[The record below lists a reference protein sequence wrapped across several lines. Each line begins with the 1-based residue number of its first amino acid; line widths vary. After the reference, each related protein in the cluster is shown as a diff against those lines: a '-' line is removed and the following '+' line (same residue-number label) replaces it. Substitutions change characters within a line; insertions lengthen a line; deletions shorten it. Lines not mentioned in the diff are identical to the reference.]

1 MSLEDIEF
9 IRENQ
14 NWDCKLIKEVADVY
28 IGRTPPRKEPE
39 WFSKDHGIKWV
50 SIKDLGDC
58 DLHIENTSEYLVP
71 EAISKFNFQ
80 IAPKNTILLSFKL
93 TVGRVAITSEEMVTN
108 EAIAQF
114 IIKNKSVLS
123 NLYLYYY
130 LKNFNYNS
138 LGSTSSIA
146 KAINSKMVKEIPI
159 LLPPIEIQNQI
170 AKILYELDSKIENL
184 RKINHNLIS
193 QIEAIY
199 YSWFV
204 YYDNYSID
212 ELEEYEIGLKP
223 KEWDL
228 LSLGDV
234 TTKIKDKVGN
244 NTYKVFS
251 AVNTGNLQLSE
262 EYFDKQVF
270 SKDIKKYIIVK
281 QKEFAYNPARINI
294 GSIGRN
300 DFDFDGCVSP
310 VYVAF
315 KVEKGYENFM
325 NLFIKSSR
333 FNQWVNTLS
342 SGSVRQTL
350 NYEDFSIIKIA
361 YPPLNLVEEFN
372 KIYNAYYE
380 VINYNR
386 KLIEKL
392 ENIRDLLLPKL
403 MSGEIDVSEV
413 NCDLKLIIRKFIF
426 KIISYL
432 EDLI

>member
-71 EAISKFNFQ
+71 EAISKFNLKKKK
-80 IAPKNTILLSFKL
+80 KNTILLSFKL

-413 NCDLKLIIRKFIF
+413 NCDL
-426 KIISYL
+426 
-432 EDLI
+432 D

>member
-146 KAINSKMVKEIPI
+146 KAIKSKMVKEIPI

-184 RKINHNLIS
+184 RKINHNLEKIS
-193 QIEAIY
+193 SRLYSNLIYDEKDLEFIELKEICKFIKGRKPTEISEQYKSDFEDYLTIEVLSNQNQVYAFDDKGIKAKEKDILMVMDGASSGKLIKRKKGLLGSTLAKIDVKEDYIELVYQFLKINEKYITENTTGSAIPHT
-199 YSWFV
+199 
-204 YYDNYSID
+204 DK
-212 ELEEYEIGLKP
+212 GLV
-223 KEWDL
+223 
-228 LSLGDV
+228 LSLRLP
-234 TTKIKDKVGN
+234 I
-244 NTYKVFS
+244 S
-251 AVNTGNLQLSE
+251 
-262 EYFDKQVF
+262 
-270 SKDIKKYIIVK
+270 
-281 QKEFAYNPARINI
+281 
-294 GSIGRN
+294 
-300 DFDFDGCVSP
+300 
-310 VYVAF
+310 
-315 KVEKGYENFM
+315 
-325 NLFIKSSR
+325 
-333 FNQWVNTLS
+333 
-342 SGSVRQTL
+342 
-350 NYEDFSIIKIA
+350 
-361 YPPLNLVEEFN
+361 
-372 KIYNAYYE
+372 
-380 VINYNR
+380 
-386 KLIEKL
+386 EKL
-392 ENIRDLLLPKL
+392 TEYSDKLKNIRLAIISNNNEIMKLQHLRDILLPKL
-403 MSGEIDVSEV
+403 MSGEIDVSKI
-413 NCDLKLIIRKFIF
+413 NCDL
-426 KIISYL
+426 
-432 EDLI
+432 D

>member
-170 AKILYELDSKIENL
+170 
-184 RKINHNLIS
+184 
-193 QIEAIY
+193 
-199 YSWFV
+199 
-204 YYDNYSID
+204 
-212 ELEEYEIGLKP
+212 
-223 KEWDL
+223 
-228 LSLGDV
+228 
-234 TTKIKDKVGN
+234 
-244 NTYKVFS
+244 
-251 AVNTGNLQLSE
+251 
-262 EYFDKQVF
+262 
-270 SKDIKKYIIVK
+270 
-281 QKEFAYNPARINI
+281 
-294 GSIGRN
+294 
-300 DFDFDGCVSP
+300 
-310 VYVAF
+310 
-315 KVEKGYENFM
+315 
-325 NLFIKSSR
+325 
-333 FNQWVNTLS
+333 
-342 SGSVRQTL
+342 
-350 NYEDFSIIKIA
+350 
-361 YPPLNLVEEFN
+361 
-372 KIYNAYYE
+372 
-380 VINYNR
+380 
-386 KLIEKL
+386 
-392 ENIRDLLLPKL
+392 
-403 MSGEIDVSEV
+403 
-413 NCDLKLIIRKFIF
+413 
-426 KIISYL
+426 
-432 EDLI
+432 